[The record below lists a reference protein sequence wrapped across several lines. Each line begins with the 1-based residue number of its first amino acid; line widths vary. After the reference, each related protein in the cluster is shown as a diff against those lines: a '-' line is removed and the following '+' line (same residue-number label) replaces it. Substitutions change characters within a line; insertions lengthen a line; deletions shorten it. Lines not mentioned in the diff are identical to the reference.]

1 MSLEFLFIYGEKSV
15 RVLFNTP
22 LEIMHLCKSAKSC
35 SKLIWKFVRLKIV
48 GKSSDSF
55 SFLFVSLRIFE
66 MILLIYRNLRIKI
79 KLSSVKRRKII
90 CKVTFNPEIGGKF
103 VKRSV
108 NRNA

>member
-22 LEIMHLCKSAKSC
+22 LEIMHPCKSAKSC